1 MSNPTTPCTASD
13 FSLCWKGNSQSR
25 VSLWMNIGAHGHC
38 LDTFGKGMIVVVRI
52 SKTKDQDAL
61 VFVQLVD
68 ENNEQ
73 PTFLFTRS

>member
-1 MSNPTTPCTASD
+1 
-13 FSLCWKGNSQSR
+13 
-25 VSLWMNIGAHGHC
+25 MNIGAHGHC
-38 LDTFGKGMIVVVRI
+38 LDTFIVVVRI
-52 SKTKDQDAL
+52 SKTKNQDAL